1 MLNSIAQI
9 FHIPFHA
16 VRVNRFCKV
25 DFLKITY
32 VQSVNPSYSTTI
44 IMSFNI
50 FILTFE
56 IIDGK
61 HAPIFLVI

>member
-9 FHIPFHA
+9 FHIPFYA

-32 VQSVNPSYSTTI
+32 VQPVNPSYSTTI

-50 FILTFE
+50 FF
-56 IIDGK
+56 
-61 HAPIFLVI
+61 